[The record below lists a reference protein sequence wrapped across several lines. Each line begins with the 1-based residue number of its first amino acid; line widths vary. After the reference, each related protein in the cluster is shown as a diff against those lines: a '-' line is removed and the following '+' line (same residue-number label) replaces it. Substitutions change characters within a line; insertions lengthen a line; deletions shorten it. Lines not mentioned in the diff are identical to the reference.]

1 LVVQEGVQTNPDTRG
16 GTEPASRGGHRLA
29 WLLLLLSAAFF
40 LAGFFHLRADFPWM
54 DWSKMTDEGW
64 YGGAAIQHFVWGHWY
79 LADSFNPAVA
89 MPVWPA
95 MLAGWFTVTGVSM
108 IAARTLTMVLYGV
121 SLVLLYAVV
130 RRAVQ
135 GSERARGLSALAAL
149 AVLLTVVNP
158 FCYAFD
164 RLAVL
169 EPVLVFW
176 MLLGWWLAGRTG
188 RRQWLRLACVG
199 AVLGLLVLTKAT
211 AVALTPSVLYLAWA
225 ARGWPRK
232 VLGQDGWLPPLAVT
246 LGVGAAVGLAYFGL
260 VVHPLYLPDYYQLFS
275 VNGYNAHLRILP
287 QMMAEAAWDG
297 MWVSPILYPAAVA
310 VLVLSVAWLRELWRV
325 PAFGAAVL
333 ATVCQMVFIG
343 YHTNFQPRY
352 YLIVAMPLAVVIVLG
367 LAALWVRLANAVEH
381 RRALWALD
389 ALGAGVVVALVL
401 MGVQTVRYVLAP
413 EYSFLI
419 AAQSIAAVIEADH
432 SVKPVLLSD
441 SGNDVTLL
449 TGVPSICD
457 AYTLHGEDAL
467 LARYQPGWFA
477 AWPSS
482 EGNIL
487 RHIEEMRQ
495 RYRLDEVARYRVFDD
510 PVRDQLVLYRLTP
523 R

>member
-1 LVVQEGVQTNPDTRG
+1 MAQAPSEAKR
-16 GTEPASRGGHRLA
+16 SHRLG
-29 WLLLLLSAAFF
+29 WLLLALSAAFF
-40 LAGFFHLRADFPWM
+40 VAGFFHLRADFPNNSPWM

-64 YGGAAIQHFVWGHWY
+64 YGGAAIQHFVWGRWY
-79 LADSFNPAVA
+79 LPDSFNPAVA

-95 MLAGWFTVTGVSM
+95 MLAGWFEVTGVSL

-130 RRAVQ
+130 RREIA
-135 GSERARGLSALAAL
+135 GRGVSALAAL
-149 AVLLTVVNP
+149 AVLLTVANP

-176 MLLGWWLAGRTG
+176 MLLCWWLAGRTE

-211 AVALTPSVLYLAWA
+211 AIALTPSVLYLAWA

-232 VLGQDGWLPPLAVT
+232 VLGRDGWLPVLAVAC
-246 LGVGAAVGLAYFGL
+246 GVAAAVWLSYFGL
-260 VVHPLYLPDYYQLFS
+260 VVHPLYLADYHQLFS
-275 VNGYNAHLRILP
+275 VNSYNAHLRILP
-287 QMMAEAAWDG
+287 KVMAEAAWDG

-310 VLVLSVAWLRELWRV
+310 VLVLSVVWLRELWRV

-367 LAALWVRLANAVEH
+367 LAALWARLSEPAQH
-381 RRALWALD
+381 RHALWALD
-389 ALGAGVVVALVL
+389 VLGAGVVVGLVV
-401 MGVQTVRYVLAP
+401 MAAQTARYVSAP

-419 AAQSIAAVIEADH
+419 AAQSIAAVIDADP

-441 SGNDVTLL
+441 SGNNITLL

-477 AWPSS
+477 AWPST

-495 RYRLDEVARYRVFDD
+495 RYRLEEVARYRVFDD

>member
-1 LVVQEGVQTNPDTRG
+1 MVQEGVQTNSTTQSESKPGR
-16 GTEPASRGGHRLA
+16 HRLA

-40 LAGFFHLRADFPWM
+40 VAGFFHLRADFPNNSPWM

-79 LADSFNPAVA
+79 LPDSFNPAVA

-95 MLAGWFTVTGVSM
+95 MLTAWFAATGVGM
-108 IAARTLTMVLYGV
+108 AAARALTMLLYGA
-121 SLVLLYAVV
+121 SLALLYAVV
-130 RRAVQ
+130 RRELP
-135 GSERARGLSALAAL
+135 GRGVSALAAL
-149 AVLLTVVNP
+149 AVLLTVANP

-169 EPVLVFW
+169 EPVIVFW
-176 MLLGWWLAGRTG
+176 MMLAFWLAGRGG
-188 RRQWLRLACVG
+188 RKQWLWLAATGVVVG
-199 AVLGLLVLTKAT
+199 LMVLTKAT
-211 AVALTPSVLYLAWA
+211 AVALVPAVLYLAWA
-225 ARGWPRK
+225 RRGASRK
-232 VLGQDGWLPPLAVT
+232 AAGRGGWLAGLAVIC
-246 LGVGAAVGLAYFGL
+246 GVGAVVWLAYFLLL
-260 VVHPLYLPDYYQLFS
+260 VRPLYLPDYHQLFS

-287 QMMAEAAWDG
+287 RVMAEAFGDG
-297 MWVSPILYPAAVA
+297 MWVSPVLFPVSVIVVVLAV
-310 VLVLSVAWLRELWRV
+310 VWLRELWRM
-325 PAFGAAVL
+325 PAFGAAVI
-333 ATVCQMVFIG
+333 ATACQMIFIG

-352 YLIVAMPLAVVIVLG
+352 YLVVAMPMAMVIVLG
-367 LAALWVRLANAVEH
+367 LTALWARLADAVQH

-389 ALGAGVVVALVL
+389 GLGAGVSVGVVL
-401 MGVQTVRYVLAP
+401 MAVQTVRFVMSP
-413 EYSFLI
+413 EYSLLM
-419 AAQSIAAVIEADH
+419 AAQGIAAVIEADTG
-432 SVKPVLLSD
+432 VKPLLLSD
-441 SGNDVTLL
+441 SGNDITLL

-477 AWPSS
+477 AWPST

-487 RHIEEMRQ
+487 QHIEEMRR